1 MIETVTT
8 TDGLA
13 AACERLVQA
22 PYVALD
28 TEFMR
33 DTTYWPKL
41 CLIQAAT
48 PSFAVIID
56 PLAEGID
63 LAPLVEVL
71 RNPNIVK
78 VFHAS
83 RQDIEIFFHQTDTIP
98 APLFDTQV
106 AAMVCG
112 FGDAAAYETL
122 VRELAHA
129 QIDKSSRFT
138 DWSRRPLSDKQQT
151 YALSDVTHL
160 CRVYESLVR
169 QLAKSGRSHWLEEE
183 MSVLRAPETYEL
195 KPEEAWRRLKMRS
208 GNRRFTGVLME
219 VAAWRERVAQDRNVP
234 RSRVLKDEALFE
246 IAAQAPQSIEDLDAL
261 RGVPKGFAGSR
272 AAQSLV
278 EAVRTGLS
286 LPASAI
292 PDVERGSSPQVSGAI
307 ADMLRVLLKI
317 RCEEHGVAQK
327 LIASSSD
334 LDAIAADDNADVSA
348 LSGWRREIFGEAAIE
363 LKRGRVA
370 LGMRGRRAVVVAVE
384 GLTAARTPS

>member
-1 MIETVTT
+1 MIEPVTT

-13 AACERLVQA
+13 AACTRLADA

-48 PSFAVIID
+48 PTFAVVID
-56 PLAEGID
+56 PLADGID

-71 RNPNIVK
+71 RNPAVVK

-138 DWSRRPLSDKQQT
+138 DWSRRPLSDKQLA

-160 CRVYESLVR
+160 CRVYEALQK

-183 MSVLRAPETYEL
+183 MDVLRAPETYEL
-195 KPEEAWRRLKMRS
+195 KPEEAWRRLKMRG
-208 GNRRFTGVLME
+208 GNRRFAAVLME
-219 VAAWRERVAQDRNVP
+219 IAAWRERVAQDRNVP

-272 AAQSLV
+272 GAQGLV
-278 EAVRTGLS
+278 EAVRTGLN
-286 LPASAI
+286 LPASAV
-292 PDVERGSSPQVSGAI
+292 PDIERGPPPQVSGAI
-307 ADMLRVLLKI
+307 SDMLRVLLKI
-317 RCEEHGVAQK
+317 RCEEHSVAQK

-334 LDAIAADDNADVSA
+334 LDQIAADDNADVPA

-363 LKRGRVA
+363 LKKGRVA

-384 GLTAARTPS
+384 TLVPAKG

>member
-1 MIETVTT
+1 MIEPVTT
-8 TDGLA
+8 TKVLA
-13 AACERLVQA
+13 AACVQLA
-22 PYVALD
+22 EGPYVALD

-48 PSFAVIID
+48 PTFAVVID

-63 LAPLVEVL
+63 LAPLIDLL
-71 RNPNIVK
+71 RNPAVMK

-83 RQDIEIFFHQTDTIP
+83 RQDIEIFFHQSNTIP
-98 APLFDTQV
+98 SPLFDTQV

-138 DWSRRPLSDKQQT
+138 DWSRRPLSDKQLA

-160 CRVYESLVR
+160 CRVYEALQR

-183 MSVLRAPETYEL
+183 MDMLRAPETYEL
-195 KPEEAWRRLKMRS
+195 KPEDAWRRLKMRG
-208 GNRRFTGVLME
+208 GNRRFTAVLME

-246 IAAQAPQSIEDLDAL
+246 IAAQAPQSFEDLEAL

-272 AAQSLV
+272 SAQGLV
-278 EAVRTGLS
+278 DAVKGGLG
-286 LPASAI
+286 LPASAVPEI
-292 PDVERGSSPQVSGAI
+292 ERSPPPQVSGAI

-317 RCEEHGVAQK
+317 RCEEHSVAQK
-327 LIASSSD
+327 LIANSSD
-334 LDAIAADDNADVSA
+334 LDQIAADDNADVPA
-348 LSGWRREIFGEAAIE
+348 LGGWRREIFGEAALE
-363 LKRGRVA
+363 LKRGRIA

-384 GLTAARTPS
+384 SLTNGKG

>member
-1 MIETVTT
+1 MIEPVTT

-13 AACERLVQA
+13 AACTRLA
-22 PYVALD
+22 EGPYVALD

-41 CLIQAAT
+41 CLIQAAM
-48 PSFAVIID
+48 PSFAVVID

-63 LAPLVEVL
+63 LAPLIELL
-71 RNPNIVK
+71 RNPAVMK

-83 RQDIEIFFHQTDTIP
+83 RQDIEIFFHQSSTIP

-138 DWSRRPLSDKQQT
+138 DWGRRPLSDKQLA

-160 CRVYESLVR
+160 CRVYESLLR

-183 MSVLRAPETYEL
+183 MDILRAPETYEL
-195 KPEEAWRRLKMRS
+195 KPEDAWRRLKMRG
-208 GNRRFTGVLME
+208 GNRRFTAVLME

-246 IAAQAPQSIEDLDAL
+246 IAAQAPQSLEDLEAL

-272 AAQSLV
+272 SAQGLV
-278 EAVRTGLS
+278 DAVRGGLS
-286 LPASAI
+286 LPASAV
-292 PDVERGSSPQVSGAI
+292 PDIERGPPPQVSGAI

-327 LIASSSD
+327 LIASSAD
-334 LDAIAADDNADVSA
+334 LDQIAADDNADVPA
-348 LSGWRREIFGEAAIE
+348 LAGWRREIFGEAALE
-363 LKRGRVA
+363 LKRGRIA

-384 GLTAARTPS
+384 SLSGGKG